1 MDSKQSP
8 DQSRARTTRQ
18 GEAVLRTAQ
27 SSELFRSAQDIHAEL
42 RAAGESVGL
51 TTVYRHLQSLAD
63 DGVLDTLRTGEGEL
77 LYRCCRMDEHH
88 HHLVCESCGRTTEI
102 EGADIERWVEKAA
115 GKHGYTSTSHTL
127 EIFGLCAACHEKAVA
142 EGASFHGVDSGRNA
156 R

>member
-1 MDSKQSP
+1 MDKKRSP
-8 DQSRARTTRQ
+8 EERGPRTRQ
-18 GEAVLRTAQ
+18 GKAVLRSAQ
-27 SSELFRSAQDIHAEL
+27 SSQLFRSAQDIHAEL

-102 EGADIERWVEKAA
+102 EGAEIERWVEKTA
-115 GKHGYTSTSHTL
+115 GTHGYTSTSHTL
-127 EIFGLCAACHEKAVA
+127 EIFGLCAVCREKALVIEPR
-142 EGASFHGVDSGRNA
+142 EGITAGES
-156 R
+156 